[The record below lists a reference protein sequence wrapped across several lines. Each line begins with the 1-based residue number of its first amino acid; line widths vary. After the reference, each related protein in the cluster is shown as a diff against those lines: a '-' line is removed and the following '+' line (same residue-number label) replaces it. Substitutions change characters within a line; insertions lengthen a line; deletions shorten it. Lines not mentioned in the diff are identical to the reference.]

1 MVFRSD
7 INREL
12 SKQKL
17 QSVTI
22 DFSEVCYLD
31 SAAALAFVQI
41 EKEAESQNI
50 QCRLINLNNKSKGI
64 FNVIHE
70 DALINLPSD
79 FKKSQDGF
87 MYNLIERRRL
97 PSVSEKSPD
106 GFVFRLVE
114 RRGLP
119 PQSRKSHRDFI
130 WQVGQS
136 SMQITTEFFNF
147 ITFIGELLAAF
158 FLYYQTS

>member
-1 MVFRSD
+1 MMTTQTRKNCPEDYNVSFTRKDLNLFINLFGQFSLKNLMVFRSD

-114 RRGLP
+114 RRGLC
-119 PQSRKSHRDFI
+119 D
-130 WQVGQS
+130 
-136 SMQITTEFFNF
+136 
-147 ITFIGELLAAF
+147 
-158 FLYYQTS
+158 